1 MSLRIRK
8 IIFAALLASLVC
20 VATMVIKVPSP
31 LQGYLNL
38 GDGVVLLAG
47 WLLAPGYGFL
57 AAAIGSALA
66 DVFSGYLLY
75 APATF
80 LIKGLMAVVA
90 YFGFKCLKDKTGDIP
105 GRLASGFLAEL
116 LMVLG
121 YYVFEGFLYGFVPS
135 AVNILPNGVQ
145 GVAGMSL
152 GVILI
157 RIFEKHH
164 MTIE

>member
-1 MSLRIRK
+1 MNIKIRK
-8 IIFAALLASLVC
+8 IIFTAMLASLTC

-47 WLLAPGYGFL
+47 WLLAPGCGFL

-80 LIKGLMAVVA
+80 LIKGLMAFVA
-90 YFGFKCLKDKTGDIP
+90 FFSFRFFKDKIGNIP
-105 GRLASGFLAEL
+105 GRLAGGLLAEL

-145 GVAGMSL
+145 GVAGLCL
-152 GVILI
+152 GFVLI

-164 MTIE
+164 ITME